1 MVVMKKKGQNI
12 AVVALVALIFVPAC
26 KQKPKGH
33 YPEKNIFVYIFS
45 SPGGGT
51 DRWARHLS
59 ALMEKELGVNIVC
72 NNLPGAMGGTGAM
85 KVWNAP
91 HDGYTI
97 LGASETSMFF
107 GVNDVAPT
115 AEQWEFFIA
124 AGSPGVLAV
133 HSDSPYKTVQDLVQA
148 AKNNPNNIKVSNSG
162 QGKLWHIKA
171 MQFEKG
177 CAVEFQHV
185 PYNGSVPAIT
195 ALLSKE
201 VDAVSCSAEEI
212 VEYVRGGMIRPLIIT
227 DTSGIEFE
235 NFGFVKPAAE
245 IYPDTKYGYEN
256 LFQWLGFLIPHDVPD
271 EVLEVFG
278 RAFDKAVNHAR
289 TDELIKGQ
297 KARKIGLRGKEAK
310 QMALRMQ
317 SVASWMSKEL
327 GIAKKNPVELGIPR
341 P

>member
-1 MVVMKKKGQNI
+1 LKKKDSNI
-12 AVVALVALIFVPAC
+12 AVVVLVALILMPAC
-26 KQKPKGH
+26 KQRPKGR

-45 SPGGGT
+45 SQGGGS

-59 ALMEKELGVNIVC
+59 ALMEKELGVHIVC
-72 NNLPGAMGGTGAM
+72 NNLPGANGGTGAM

-133 HSDSPYKTVQDLVQA
+133 HSDSPYETVQDLVQA
-148 AKNNPNNIKVSNSG
+148 AKNNPNRIKVSNSG
-162 QGKLWHIKA
+162 QGKLWHIKV

-177 CAVEFQHV
+177 SGVEFQHV
-185 PYNGSVPAIT
+185 PYNGSAPAIT

-212 VEYVRGGMIRPLIIT
+212 VEYVKGDMIRPLIII
-227 DTSGIEFE
+227 DTAGVEFE

-289 TDELIKGQ
+289 TDELIKVQ

-310 QMALRMQ
+310 EMALRMQ

-327 GIAKKNPVELGIPR
+327 GIAKKDPVELGISR